1 MVHINFFFNGQNPSH
16 FHETVLSHAG
26 VVAMHEKQQVV
37 PDDRWCGNPFPR
49 WEGARE
55 SYQAAA
61 KSPLS
66 LSLACASLSEAPNPD
81 ARKALSFQHH
91 KLGLRREDSRPSSSS
106 SNWFESALTPKS
118 AAQSGKKGVRMVKL
132 NSNPSEKGT
141 KPPSVEDGFQTVPL
155 ITPLEVNHLQL
166 PAPEKVIVK
175 TRTEY
180 QPEQKN
186 KGKFRVPKIAE
197 FTVTI
202 LVSLALAFLACI
214 VFLVVYKAFTY
225 DHSCPEGFVYKHKRC
240 IPASLDAYYSSQ
252 DPSSRSRFYTV
263 ISHYSVAKQSTARAI
278 GPWLSAAAVI
288 HEPKPPKTQGH

>member
-1 MVHINFFFNGQNPSH
+1 M
-16 FHETVLSHAG
+16 HA
-26 VVAMHEKQQVV
+26 KQQVV
-37 PDDRWCGNPFPR
+37 PDDRWCGNPFPGGR
-49 WEGARE
+49 GRERE
-55 SYQAAA
+55 SRQAAA
-61 KSPLS
+61 RSPSPLARS
-66 LSLACASLSEAPNPD
+66 RLALRSSQSRRTQGAVLSAPQARAVEGGLLAVL
-81 ARKALSFQHH
+81 F
-91 KLGLRREDSRPSSSS
+91 KLAWLCSDPQECR
-106 SNWFESALTPKS
+106 T
-118 AAQSGKKGVRMVKL
+118 
-132 NSNPSEKGT
+132 
-141 KPPSVEDGFQTVPL
+141 
-155 ITPLEVNHLQL
+155 
-166 PAPEKVIVK
+166 VIVK

-252 DPSSRSRFYTV
+252 DPNSRSRFYTV

>member
-1 MVHINFFFNGQNPSH
+1 MERGSSPSSGLLSSVAFVALYDH
-16 FHETVLSHAG
+16 SVLWSSAFS
-26 VVAMHEKQQVV
+26 VCSAVTCPAL
-37 PDDRWCGNPFPR
+37 
-49 WEGARE
+49 
-55 SYQAAA
+55 YQM
-61 KSPLS
+61 LS
-66 LSLACASLSEAPNPD
+66 L
-81 ARKALSFQHH
+81 
-91 KLGLRREDSRPSSSS
+91 
-106 SNWFESALTPKS
+106 
-118 AAQSGKKGVRMVKL
+118 SGKKGVRMVKL
-132 NSNPSEKGT
+132 NSNPGEKGT

-225 DHSCPEGFVYKHKRC
+225 DHSCPEGFVYKLVDSAQAVEALGLH
-240 IPASLDAYYSSQ
+240 AQGSS
-252 DPSSRSRFYTV
+252 D
-263 ISHYSVAKQSTARAI
+263 
-278 GPWLSAAAVI
+278 W
-288 HEPKPPKTQGH
+288 

>member
-1 MVHINFFFNGQNPSH
+1 MNLLIIF
-16 FHETVLSHAG
+16 
-26 VVAMHEKQQVV
+26 
-37 PDDRWCGNPFPR
+37 W
-49 WEGARE
+49 
-55 SYQAAA
+55 
-61 KSPLS
+61 
-66 LSLACASLSEAPNPD
+66 
-81 ARKALSFQHH
+81 
-91 KLGLRREDSRPSSSS
+91 
-106 SNWFESALTPKS
+106 
-118 AAQSGKKGVRMVKL
+118 SGKKGTRMVKL
-132 NSNPSEKGT
+132 NSTPGEKGA
-141 KPPSVEDGFQTVPL
+141 KPPSVEAGFQTVPL

>member
-1 MVHINFFFNGQNPSH
+1 
-16 FHETVLSHAG
+16 
-26 VVAMHEKQQVV
+26 
-37 PDDRWCGNPFPR
+37 
-49 WEGARE
+49 
-55 SYQAAA
+55 
-61 KSPLS
+61 
-66 LSLACASLSEAPNPD
+66 
-81 ARKALSFQHH
+81 
-91 KLGLRREDSRPSSSS
+91 
-106 SNWFESALTPKS
+106 
-118 AAQSGKKGVRMVKL
+118 MVKL
-132 NSNPSEKGT
+132 NSNPSEKGA

-166 PAPEKVIVK
+166 
-175 TRTEY
+175 TEY

>member
-1 MVHINFFFNGQNPSH
+1 M
-16 FHETVLSHAG
+16 G
-26 VVAMHEKQQVV
+26 VKQEQQV
-37 PDDRWCGNPFPR
+37 
-49 WEGARE
+49 
-55 SYQAAA
+55 Q
-61 KSPLS
+61 
-66 LSLACASLSEAPNPD
+66 LSEEEE
-81 ARKALSFQHH
+81 R
-91 KLGLRREDSRPSSSS
+91 GERIMETR
-106 SNWFESALTPKS
+106 
-118 AAQSGKKGVRMVKL
+118 SGKKGIRMVKL
-132 NSNPSEKGT
+132 NSNPNEKGT

-252 DPSSRSRFYTV
+252 DPNSRSRFYTV

>member
-1 MVHINFFFNGQNPSH
+1 MVLQRN
-16 FHETVLSHAG
+16 
-26 VVAMHEKQQVV
+26 
-37 PDDRWCGNPFPR
+37 
-49 WEGARE
+49 
-55 SYQAAA
+55 
-61 KSPLS
+61 
-66 LSLACASLSEAPNPD
+66 
-81 ARKALSFQHH
+81 
-91 KLGLRREDSRPSSSS
+91 
-106 SNWFESALTPKS
+106 NWR
-118 AAQSGKKGVRMVKL
+118 SGKKGIRMVKL

-197 FTVTI
+197 FT
-202 LVSLALAFLACI
+202 
-214 VFLVVYKAFTY
+214 
-225 DHSCPEGFVYKHKRC
+225 HKRC

-252 DPSSRSRFYTV
+252 DPNSRSRFYTV

>member
-1 MVHINFFFNGQNPSH
+1 
-16 FHETVLSHAG
+16 
-26 VVAMHEKQQVV
+26 
-37 PDDRWCGNPFPR
+37 
-49 WEGARE
+49 
-55 SYQAAA
+55 
-61 KSPLS
+61 
-66 LSLACASLSEAPNPD
+66 
-81 ARKALSFQHH
+81 
-91 KLGLRREDSRPSSSS
+91 
-106 SNWFESALTPKS
+106 
-118 AAQSGKKGVRMVKL
+118 MVKL
-132 NSNPSEKGT
+132 NSNPGEKGA

-166 PAPEKVIVK
+166 AAPEKVIVK

-180 QPEQKN
+180 QPEQRN

-263 ISHYSVAKQSTARAI
+263 ISHYSVAKQSTPQKYCALE
-278 GPWLSAAAVI
+278 LSESIFPFVLLYCCFV
-288 HEPKPPKTQGH
+288 PKSGSCTKACFALIVPM

>member
-1 MVHINFFFNGQNPSH
+1 MRLDHFLPPYTKINSKWMKDLNVRQESIKILEENTGSNLFDLDHSNFWLDMSAKARETKAKMNCWDFIKIKS
-16 FHETVLSHAG
+16 FCTTKETVNKTKRQPTEWEKIFANVLSDKG
-26 VVAMHEKQQVV
+26 
-37 PDDRWCGNPFPR
+37 
-49 WEGARE
+49 
-55 SYQAAA
+55 
-61 KSPLS
+61 
-66 LSLACASLSEAPNPD
+66 
-81 ARKALSFQHH
+81 
-91 KLGLRREDSRPSSSS
+91 
-106 SNWFESALTPKS
+106 
-118 AAQSGKKGVRMVKL
+118 SGKKGIRMVKL

-252 DPSSRSRFYTV
+252 DPNSRSRFYTV

>member
-1 MVHINFFFNGQNPSH
+1 MHIYACKNIWKAVTEIVTCGRLCWNG
-16 FHETVLSHAG
+16 EI
-26 VVAMHEKQQVV
+26 
-37 PDDRWCGNPFPR
+37 
-49 WEGARE
+49 
-55 SYQAAA
+55 
-61 KSPLS
+61 
-66 LSLACASLSEAPNPD
+66 
-81 ARKALSFQHH
+81 
-91 KLGLRREDSRPSSSS
+91 LR
-106 SNWFESALTPKS
+106 
-118 AAQSGKKGVRMVKL
+118 
-132 NSNPSEKGT
+132 
-141 KPPSVEDGFQTVPL
+141 
-155 ITPLEVNHLQL
+155 
-166 PAPEKVIVK
+166 VIVK

-252 DPSSRSRFYTV
+252 DPNSRSRFYTV

>member
-1 MVHINFFFNGQNPSH
+1 
-16 FHETVLSHAG
+16 
-26 VVAMHEKQQVV
+26 
-37 PDDRWCGNPFPR
+37 
-49 WEGARE
+49 
-55 SYQAAA
+55 
-61 KSPLS
+61 
-66 LSLACASLSEAPNPD
+66 
-81 ARKALSFQHH
+81 
-91 KLGLRREDSRPSSSS
+91 
-106 SNWFESALTPKS
+106 
-118 AAQSGKKGVRMVKL
+118 MVKL
-132 NSNPSEKGT
+132 NSTPGEKGA

-240 IPASLDAYYSSQ
+240 IPASLDAYYSAQ
-252 DPSSRSRFYTV
+252 EPSSRSRFYTV
-263 ISHYSVAKQSTARAI
+263 ISHYSVAKYVLLGRSPRPPSRFCETLSRLSVRLSVCGGCDSSSDIKLQSHQLWLAPSRPRGPGLALTATPVPALRALVKRCVFRYLR
-278 GPWLSAAAVI
+278 GRRLGAARPDREEREADSKLMAA
-288 HEPKPPKTQGH
+288 PGL

>member
-1 MVHINFFFNGQNPSH
+1 MKKKKKDLVWNKVYKVISRMLEENENYRLRLKYQKLSS
-16 FHETVLSHAG
+16 ESIVLSTL
-26 VVAMHEKQQVV
+26 QI
-37 PDDRWCGNPFPR
+37 
-49 WEGARE
+49 
-55 SYQAAA
+55 
-61 KSPLS
+61 
-66 LSLACASLSEAPNPD
+66 
-81 ARKALSFQHH
+81 
-91 KLGLRREDSRPSSSS
+91 
-106 SNWFESALTPKS
+106 LTPYS
-118 AAQSGKKGVRMVKL
+118 DPAQSGKKGVRMVKL

-252 DPSSRSRFYTV
+252 DPNSRSRFYTV

>member
-1 MVHINFFFNGQNPSH
+1 
-16 FHETVLSHAG
+16 
-26 VVAMHEKQQVV
+26 
-37 PDDRWCGNPFPR
+37 
-49 WEGARE
+49 
-55 SYQAAA
+55 
-61 KSPLS
+61 
-66 LSLACASLSEAPNPD
+66 
-81 ARKALSFQHH
+81 
-91 KLGLRREDSRPSSSS
+91 
-106 SNWFESALTPKS
+106 
-118 AAQSGKKGVRMVKL
+118 MVKL

-166 PAPEKVIVK
+166 PAPEK
-175 TRTEY
+175 
-180 QPEQKN
+180 
-186 KGKFRVPKIAE
+186 
-197 FTVTI
+197 VTI

-252 DPSSRSRFYTV
+252 DPNSRSRFYTV

>member
-1 MVHINFFFNGQNPSH
+1 
-16 FHETVLSHAG
+16 
-26 VVAMHEKQQVV
+26 
-37 PDDRWCGNPFPR
+37 
-49 WEGARE
+49 
-55 SYQAAA
+55 
-61 KSPLS
+61 
-66 LSLACASLSEAPNPD
+66 
-81 ARKALSFQHH
+81 
-91 KLGLRREDSRPSSSS
+91 
-106 SNWFESALTPKS
+106 
-118 AAQSGKKGVRMVKL
+118 MVKL
-132 NSNPSEKGT
+132 NSNPGEKGA

-240 IPASLDAYYSSQ
+240 IPASLDAYYSAQ

>member
-1 MVHINFFFNGQNPSH
+1 
-16 FHETVLSHAG
+16 
-26 VVAMHEKQQVV
+26 
-37 PDDRWCGNPFPR
+37 
-49 WEGARE
+49 
-55 SYQAAA
+55 
-61 KSPLS
+61 
-66 LSLACASLSEAPNPD
+66 
-81 ARKALSFQHH
+81 
-91 KLGLRREDSRPSSSS
+91 
-106 SNWFESALTPKS
+106 
-118 AAQSGKKGVRMVKL
+118 MVKL
-132 NSNPSEKGT
+132 SGTPGEKGA

-225 DHSCPEGFVYKHKRC
+225 DHSCPEGFVYKVR
-240 IPASLDAYYSSQ
+240 ASAGEQPGTAYQRLLLTGAQAPGFCEAQRRELSKASQ
-252 DPSSRSRFYTV
+252 RRAFYISLSHLTDHWLATAVPDNRSPQTFVRIDV
-263 ISHYSVAKQSTARAI
+263 
-278 GPWLSAAAVI
+278 
-288 HEPKPPKTQGH
+288 